1 MTRSREWV
9 KRPKKCSI
17 LNPNL
22 ERQRVMKKIYMAMA
36 VIAAAMLSSCEKEKD
51 FEGLTP
57 LGENDIAFT
66 LQNAST
72 RSMQAVSET
81 SVQTGVSIP
90 MGDDGHGNSF
100 SLVESIEELNPTP
113 ATKGAPAYTEN
124 LGSVYTTM
132 GVYAEG
138 DFGDNAF
145 VLMDDKMFANPN
157 GGNGWRYHHNYDV
170 KPWPDEKTPVDF
182 FLRMPASDAGVQGDI
197 DYDTTAKTF
206 ELDYKSPLVAT
217 AQNDLLLAY
226 TSLSKEKHDGYL
238 PKGAPVM
245 MYHALTGVKFRTGHP
260 NQKTT
265 HTIIKSVKFKGLKAT
280 GHLVAKAN
288 PTDNS
293 ITMTWTNQGTT
304 GFEFTQEFTNPDF
317 TFTKDDDGNVTVTS
331 SDGSYSYTADDGF
344 GSSWTSAAADKNL
357 NVADG
362 SMTFWFVPQQLNG
375 NVELEVTFCVK
386 TPDTPTGTDI
396 THTISFGD
404 STRKKL
410 SEDADG
416 NATYAD
422 YPTWKAGQLR
432 TYTLMPLDVDVDIF
446 DELHGWTKENL
457 HVTNTGNVDEYVRM
471 MLVGN
476 WYDGN
481 GNILVG
487 YVTDGSSEHTDAEN
501 AEMVVPWYR
510 EADEYKGGFDE
521 TFLNG
526 KPNAAK
532 GNKWIYGTGSYF
544 YYPDVIGAGDKLSQT
559 NALFQSYTLDDIE
572 IPTIYLPS
580 ATSNV
585 RQPAQGV
592 HLVMEVVVQAISS
605 INPDTGQPF
614 ADWKAAWSY
623 ATGEDIDVK
632 N

>member
-1 MTRSREWV
+1 
-9 KRPKKCSI
+9 
-17 LNPNL
+17 
-22 ERQRVMKKIYMAMA
+22 MAMA
-36 VIAAAMLSSCEKEKD
+36 VVAAVMLSSCEKEKD
-51 FEGLTP
+51 FNGYTP
-57 LGENDIAFT
+57 LGENSIAFV
-66 LQNAST
+66 LENAST
-72 RSMQAVSET
+72 RSMEAVSAN

-90 MGDDGHGNSF
+90 LGDDGHGNAF
-100 SLVESIEELNPTP
+100 SLEETIEELNPTL

-124 LGSVYTTM
+124 LGTVHKTM

-138 DFGDNAF
+138 NFGDASF
-145 VLMDDKMFANPN
+145 DVMDMYENPN
-157 GGNGWRYHHNYDV
+157 GGDGWRYHHNYGSN
-170 KPWPDEKTPVDF
+170 PWPDETTPVDF
-182 FLRMPASDAGVQGDI
+182 FLRMPASDVGVQGDI
-197 DYDTTAKTF
+197 AYDKTNKTF
-206 ELDYKSPLVAT
+206 TLDYKSPLVAT

-226 TSLSKEKHDGYL
+226 TSLDKKTHDGYL

-280 GHLVAKAN
+280 GHLVATVN
-288 PTDNS
+288 SDNS
-293 ITMTWTNQGTT
+293 ITMDWQNQGTT
-304 GFEFTQEFTNPDF
+304 GLEFTQEFTNPKF
-317 TFTKDDDGNVTVTS
+317 EYTKNEDGTVTVTS
-331 SDGSYSYTADDGF
+331 SDGSYSYTDEDGF

-362 SMTFWFVPQQLNG
+362 SMTFWFVPQQLTDK
-375 NVELEVTFCVK
+375 VELEVTFCVK
-386 TPDTPTGTDI
+386 TPDTPDGTDI

-404 STRKKL
+404 STRKKI
-410 SEDADG
+410 SEDEDG
-416 NATYAD
+416 NVTYGE
-422 YPTWKAGQLR
+422 YPIWKAGQLR

-476 WYDGN
+476 WFDAN
-481 GNILVG
+481 GNVLVG

-526 KPNAAK
+526 RPNAAK

-559 NALFQSYTLDDIE
+559 YALFQSYTLDDID

-592 HLVMEVVVQAISS
+592 HLVMEVVVQAISA
-605 INPDTGQPF
+605 INPETGKPF
-614 ADWKAAWSY
+614 AEEVEDEADGWKAAWSY
-623 ATGEDIDVK
+623 ATGKEIKEK

>member
-1 MTRSREWV
+1 
-9 KRPKKCSI
+9 
-17 LNPNL
+17 
-22 ERQRVMKKIYMAMA
+22 MAMA

-51 FEGLTP
+51 FGGLTP
-57 LGENDIAFT
+57 LGKNDIAFT
-66 LQNAST
+66 IQNAAT

-81 SVQTGVSIP
+81 SVQTGISIP
-90 MGDDGHGNSF
+90 MGNDGHGNSF
-100 SLVESIEELNPTP
+100 YLEESIEELNPAP

-132 GVYAEG
+132 GVYADG
-138 DFGDNAF
+138 DFGDASF
-145 VLMDDKMFANPN
+145 ETMDSDMYDNPN
-157 GGNGWRYHHNYDV
+157 GGKGWRYWHNYGTAS
-170 KPWPDEKTPVDF
+170 PWPDETTPVDF
-182 FLRMPASDAGVQGDI
+182 FLRMPAADAGVQGDI
-197 DYDTTAKTF
+197 AYDTTAKTF

-217 AQNDLLLAY
+217 EQNDFILAY
-226 TSLSKEKHDGYL
+226 TSLSKEDHDGYL

-288 PTDNS
+288 SDNS
-293 ITMTWTNQGTT
+293 ITMTWSNVATT
-304 GFEFTQEFTNPDF
+304 GLEFTQEFTNPKYE
-317 TFTKDDDGNVTVTS
+317 FTKDGAGNVTVTS

-344 GSSWTSAAADKNL
+344 GASWTSAAADKNL

-362 SMTFWFVPQQLNG
+362 SMTFWFIPQQLTG
-375 NVELEVTFCVK
+375 SVELEVTFCVK
-386 TPDTPTGTDI
+386 TPDTPDGTDI

-404 STRKKL
+404 STRKKI
-410 SEDADG
+410 SEDEDG
-416 NATYAD
+416 NVTYGE
-422 YPTWKAGQLR
+422 YPIWKAGQLR

-446 DELHGWTKENL
+446 DELNGWTKENL

-476 WYDGN
+476 WYDGD

-526 KPNAAK
+526 RPNAAK
-532 GNKWIYGTGSYF
+532 GNKCIYGTGSYF

-559 NALFQSYTLDDIE
+559 DALFQSYTLDDIE

-605 INPDTGQPF
+605 INPETGKPF
-614 ADWKAAWSY
+614 AEEVEDEADGWKAAWSY

>member
-1 MTRSREWV
+1 
-9 KRPKKCSI
+9 
-17 LNPNL
+17 
-22 ERQRVMKKIYMAMA
+22 MKKIYMAMA

-51 FEGLTP
+51 FGGLTP
-57 LGENDIAFT
+57 LGKNDIAFT
-66 LQNAST
+66 LQNTST
-72 RSMQAVSET
+72 RSMQAVSGT

-90 MGDDGHGNSF
+90 MGNDGHGNSF
-100 SLVESIEELNPTP
+100 YLEESIEELNPTP

-132 GVYAEG
+132 GVYADG

-145 VLMDDKMFANPN
+145 VLMDQEMHTNPN
-157 GGNGWRYHHNYDV
+157 GGEGWRYHHSYSSS
-170 KPWPDEKTPVDF
+170 PWPDETTPVDF

-197 DYDTTAKTF
+197 AYDTTEKTF

-217 AQNDLLLAY
+217 DQNDLLLAY
-226 TSLSKEKHDGYL
+226 TSLDKKTHDGYL

-245 MYHALTGVKFRTGHP
+245 MYHALTGVKFRTGHS

-280 GHLVAKAN
+280 GHLVAKVN
-288 PTDNS
+288 SDNS
-293 ITMTWTNQGTT
+293 ITMDWQNPGTT
-304 GFEFTQEFTNPDF
+304 GFEFTQEFTNPPY
-317 TFTKDDDGNVTVTS
+317 TYTTDDDGNVTVTS
-331 SDGSYSYTADDGF
+331 SDGSYSYTDADGF

-362 SMTFWFVPQQLNG
+362 SMTFWFIPQQLTDK
-375 NVELEVTFCVK
+375 VELEVTFCVK
-386 TPDTPTGTDI
+386 TPDTTDGTDI

-404 STRKKL
+404 STRKKT
-410 SEDADG
+410 EDGDG
-416 NATYAD
+416 NVTYGD
-422 YPTWKAGQLR
+422 YPIWQAGQLR

-446 DELHGWTKENL
+446 DQMSGWTKENL

-476 WYDGN
+476 WYDAN

-487 YVTDGSSEHTDAEN
+487 YKTDGSNNHTDEEN

-521 TFLNG
+521 TFENG
-526 KPNAAK
+526 RPNAAK

-544 YYPDVIGAGDKLSQT
+544 YYPDVIGAGDKLAQSS
-559 NALFQSYTLDDIE
+559 ALFQSYTLDDID

-605 INPDTGQPF
+605 INPETGKPF
-614 ADWKAAWSY
+614 AEEVEKEEDGWKAAWSY
-623 ATGEDIDVK
+623 ATGKEIKEK

>member
-1 MTRSREWV
+1 MRKT
-9 KRPKKCSI
+9 KCSI

-36 VIAAAMLSSCEKEKD
+36 VIAAAVLSSCEREKD
-51 FEGLTP
+51 FGGLTP

-66 LQNAST
+66 LQNAAT
-72 RSMQAVSET
+72 RSMEAVSET
-81 SVQTGVSIP
+81 SVQTGVTIP
-90 MGDDGHGNSF
+90 MGSDGKGNSF
-100 SLVESIEELNPTP
+100 YLEESIEELNPTP

-138 DFGDNAF
+138 NFGDNAY
-145 VLMDDKMFANPN
+145 VLTDKEMHANPN
-157 GGNGWRYHHNYDV
+157 GGNGWRFHHSYSSS
-170 KPWPDEKTPVDF
+170 PWPDEETPVDF
-182 FLRMPASDAGVQGDI
+182 FLRMPAADAGVQGTI
-197 DYDTTAKTF
+197 EYDTTNKTF

-217 AQNDLLLAY
+217 SQKDFLLAY
-226 TSLSKEKHDGYL
+226 TSLSKEDHDGYL

-265 HTIIKSVKFKGLKAT
+265 HTVIKSVKFKGLKAT
-280 GHLVAKAN
+280 GHLVATVDTK
-288 PTDNS
+288 DNS
-293 ITMTWTNQGTT
+293 ITMDWQDQGTT
-304 GFEFTQEFTNPDF
+304 GFEFTQEFTNPDY
-317 TFTKDDDGNVTVTS
+317 TYTKDDDGNVTVTS
-331 SDGSYSYTADDGF
+331 SDGSYDYTADDGF
-344 GSSWTSAAADKNL
+344 GASWTSAAADKNL

-362 SMTFWFVPQQLNG
+362 SMTFWFIPQQLNG

-386 TPDTPTGTDI
+386 TPDTPKGTDI

-404 STRKKL
+404 STRKITKDD
-410 SEDADG
+410 EG
-416 NATYAD
+416 NVTDIAD

-446 DELHGWTKENL
+446 DELNGWTKENL

-476 WYDGN
+476 WYDGD

-487 YVTDGSSEHTDAEN
+487 YKTDGSSEHTDAEN

-521 TFLNG
+521 TFENG
-526 KPNAAK
+526 KPNADA
-532 GNKWIYGTGSYF
+532 GNEWIFGTGSYF
-544 YYPDVIGAGDKLSQT
+544 YYPEVIGAGDKLAQT
-559 NALFQSYTLDDIE
+559 SALFQSYTLDDIE

-605 INPDTGQPF
+605 INPETGQPF
-614 ADWKAAWSY
+614 AGWEAAWSY
-623 ATGEDIDVK
+623 ATGKEIKEK